1 MEETQ
6 NARTLGGRLGWL
18 IMQATLDSN
27 MGRANPLGREAQP
40 PPMAFAMNSHLSVHP
55 ASYLWAHRRRATA
68 YTSCSTRPAHSAPNS
83 LAGYAPQS

>member
-1 MEETQ
+1 MEETH

-27 MGRANPLGREAQP
+27 MGRANPLGTEAQP
-40 PPMAFAMNSHLSVHP
+40 PLMAFAMKSHLSVYP

-83 LAGYAPQS
+83 LAGCAPQS